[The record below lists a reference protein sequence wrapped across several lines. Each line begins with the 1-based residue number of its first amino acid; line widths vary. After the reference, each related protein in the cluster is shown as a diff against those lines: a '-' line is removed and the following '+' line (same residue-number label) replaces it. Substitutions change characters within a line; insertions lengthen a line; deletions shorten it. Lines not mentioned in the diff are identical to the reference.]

1 MWWKILAMSLGLIL
15 AAALLLHVA
24 ALHLHVGAAAV
35 NDRPSSAV
43 DWGTGAPS
51 PRAYERTA

>member
-1 MWWKILAMSLGLIL
+1 MWWKILAMSLGLML
-15 AAALLLHVA
+15 VAALLLHVA
-24 ALHLHVGAAAV
+24 ALHLRVGAAV
-35 NDRPSSAV
+35 VKDRSSSAV